1 MHDLNDLYFY
11 VQVVDHGGFAPAA
24 RALGSPKSKLSRR
37 IALLEERLGVRLIQR
52 STRRFAVTEV
62 GQEYYRHCVAMLVEA
77 DAAQQVIDRTQAEPQ
92 GIVRLSSPP
101 ALLYY
106 QLGDMLAKFM
116 LACPRV
122 QVQVTSTNR
131 AVDVIREGL
140 DIALRVRFPPLDN
153 TDLVMRVLGSST
165 QRLVGHPRL
174 LEGVETPLVPA
185 DLANFPSLGLGLPPS
200 EHVWS
205 LQGPDGASAQVRH
218 APRLVADDMVA
229 LRSAVLQG
237 VGIAKLPTMMVHRE
251 LRAGSLVEVLPR
263 WVPRSGIVHA
273 VFPTRRGLLPSVR
286 KLIDFL
292 ALEYEA
298 LNRIERGHE
307 DSRAQAGL
315 ATPSWETR
323 DTDAIHG
330 GQEPIGSDPQ

>member
-1 MHDLNDLYFY
+1 MQDLNDLYFF

-24 RALGSPKSKLSRR
+24 RALNSPKSKLSRR

-52 STRRFAVTEV
+52 STRRFAVTDV
-62 GQEYYRHCVAMLVEA
+62 GQEYYGHCVAMLVEA
-77 DAAQQVIDRTQAEPQ
+77 DAAQQVIDRTRAEPQ
-92 GIVRLSSPP
+92 GIVRLSCPP

-116 LACPRV
+116 VDCPRV

-140 DIALRVRFPPLDN
+140 DIALRVRFPPLEN
-153 TDLVMRVLGSST
+153 TDLVMKVLGNST

-174 LEGVETPLVPA
+174 LDGIAAPLVPA
-185 DLANFPSLGLGLPPS
+185 DLANLPSLDLGPPQS

-205 LQGPDGASAQVRH
+205 LEGPDGASAQVRH
-218 APRLVADDMVA
+218 TPRLIADDIVA

-237 VGIAKLPTMMVHRE
+237 VGIAKLPTMMVHKE
-251 LRAGSLVEVLPR
+251 LQDGSLVEVLPQ

-286 KLIDFL
+286 KLLDFL
-292 ALEYEA
+292 AQEYEA
-298 LNRIERGHE
+298 LNLIERGYE
-307 DSRAQAGL
+307 ESKARALRA
-315 ATPSWETR
+315 S
-323 DTDAIHG
+323 
-330 GQEPIGSDPQ
+330 